1 MRHIAIAMSGA
12 MSGVIAL
19 SGCTGLLTPSGSAAA
34 RWERLEQAR
43 AEKAA
48 GIDSSKVCKN
58 MTVMGSNFPQRV
70 CSTQAEWDAFDKE
83 QRQSADDFDAARRAG
98 NTGSAFER
106 GGQR

>member
-1 MRHIAIAMSGA
+1 MRHIAIAMSG
-12 MSGVIAL
+12 VVVL
-19 SGCTGLLTPSGSAAA
+19 SGCAGLLTPSGSAAA

-48 GIDSSKVCKN
+48 GMDSRKICKN
-58 MTVMGSNFPQRV
+58 MSVMGSNFPQRV
-70 CSTQAEWDAFDKE
+70 CSTQEEWDAFNKQTRE
-83 QRQSADDFDAARRAG
+83 SADEFDAARRAG